1 MDDQTKHMLLMA
13 AKAGGV
19 PGTFQSW
26 FDDRDNESCGI
37 APNGAPGRDW
47 WNSRDSDRDAH
58 RLAVKLQFTVYNEHL
73 GSGVASVANADG
85 DLLAEVEVQG
95 GDVLTDADYAATRLA
110 ITRAAA
116 AIGEAMP

>member
-37 APNGAPGRDW
+37 APDGAPGRDW
-47 WNSRDSDRDAH
+47 WNPLTNSSNAFLLSVDLEIHITHEGNLVRCLVYRTGMRQTD
-58 RLAVKLQFTVYNEHL
+58 FTEPYGN
-73 GSGVASVANADG
+73 DPR
-85 DLLAEVEVQG
+85 
-95 GDVLTDADYAATRLA
+95 AATRLA
-110 ITRAAA
+110 ITRSAA
-116 AIGEAMP
+116 AIGDAMP